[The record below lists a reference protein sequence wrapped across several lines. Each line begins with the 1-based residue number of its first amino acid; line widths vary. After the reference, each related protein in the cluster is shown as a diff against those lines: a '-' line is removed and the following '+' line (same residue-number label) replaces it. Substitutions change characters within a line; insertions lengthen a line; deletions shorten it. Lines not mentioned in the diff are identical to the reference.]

1 MVSNSSTAANQT
13 ITNEQ
18 QPLPGINHVKND
30 SNVGKE
36 MTIDTTMKQ
45 ERQPSKL
52 AATLKQLDQYKMIRQ
67 QKNLE
72 NSSTEQQDA
81 IEHNSTAT
89 NKSQQ
94 DEIEKEKL
102 RKVIVQRIYHIFFQ
116 HLSPCGQNPIFY
128 YELATKSLTVR

>member
-36 MTIDTTMKQ
+36 MTVDPTMKQ

-72 NSSTEQQDA
+72 NSSTEQQYA

-116 HLSPCGQNPIFY
+116 HLSPCGQNPISY
-128 YELATKSLTVR
+128 YEVATKSLTVR